1 MREMTLQQMTARD
14 KLIKWR
20 VGALFMEAGTGKT
33 RVAVE
38 LARDCGGVDLV
49 LWIGPLRTIR
59 SEMSSVVDE
68 VEKWGGFRCGVAYY
82 GVESRW
88 AGDRIYS
95 VSIWV
100 IGQRK
105 GVFVIVDESLKIK
118 NAEAKRTKRLLE
130 LSKMPQVQ

>member
-68 VEKWGGFRCGVAYY
+68 VEKWGGFGCGVVYY
-82 GVESRW
+82 GVESIS
-88 AGDRIYS
+88 A
-95 VSIWV
+95 
-100 IGQRK
+100 
-105 GVFVIVDESLKIK
+105 
-118 NAEAKRTKRLLE
+118 RL
-130 LSKMPQVQ
+130 